1 MTKITYSGVL
11 NRDLFIFPKKSK
23 YKYNFILYRIKIN
36 GKGITVSVTWWL
48 FVTGLTDLIS
58 ECHFVSEG
66 ARRTFHIP
74 ALHVRTDLTRTQ
86 AATVWP
92 QLSSVHL
99 TDNISRERERER
111 ERQRERE
118 REICICVHVYPAPCH
133 QQPTSSKQED
143 WATQITAVRSG
154 VLLIFSITLFWL
166 WWWLLPATV
175 DLLMLLM
182 LFNILPVPAH

>member
-1 MTKITYSGVL
+1 MTK
-11 NRDLFIFPKKSK
+11 NLFRSFEQRFIYFSK
-23 YKYNFILYRIKIN
+23 ENWIYNFILYRIKIN

-99 TDNISRERERER
+99 TDNIRERERER
-111 ERQRERE
+111 G
-118 REICICVHVYPAPCH
+118 IWVHVYPAPCH

-182 LFNILPVPAH
+182 LFNILPAPAH